1 MCIIAHCQMICIDL
15 QILFMYMY
23 SCRYIAVTTD
33 YVICSIMLLLQIHDI
48 HTTDQLKRI
57 KVKGYT
63 T

>member
-1 MCIIAHCQMICIDL
+1 MCIIVHCQMICIDL

-23 SCRYIAVTTD
+23 SYRYIAVTTD

-48 HTTDQLKRI
+48 HTTDQLNRI
-57 KVKGYT
+57 KVKDYT